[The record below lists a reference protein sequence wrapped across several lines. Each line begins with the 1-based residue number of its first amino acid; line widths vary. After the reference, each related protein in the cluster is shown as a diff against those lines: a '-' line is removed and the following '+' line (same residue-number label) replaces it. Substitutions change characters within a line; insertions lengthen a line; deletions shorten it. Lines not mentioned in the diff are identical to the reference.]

1 MSKTTK
7 ETKTLEIHLAS
18 RSSSNE
24 SIGKGVYATIT
35 YEGEDRVL
43 AYIPSDKALSDMF
56 LALTTPNVRPPKI
69 SHWTDHL

>member
-1 MSKTTK
+1 MSNTMK

-24 SIGKGVYATIT
+24 SIGRGVYATIT

-43 AYIPSDKALSDMF
+43 AYIPSDKALSDF
-56 LALTTPNVRPPKI
+56 LALTEANMRSPQI